1 MSNRDIFKS
10 VWREREWP
18 SIVYLSLV
26 TAIERIAEFNSARR
40 GIEG

>member
-1 MSNRDIFKS
+1 MSNQDIFRS

-26 TAIERIAEFNSARR
+26 TAIEIIAEFNSARR
-40 GIEG
+40 GSEG